1 MKEGLPNSCSVHAS
15 GRVCYSARRHAARTR
30 RRSPRI
36 CDGCTNTQAYSLT
49 RSLARARVRAQPT
62 QSTGPK
68 RLAALIAVPLQLC
81 FLLFTFR
88 RLTHSK
94 QNSIIIALFNV
105 KVPYARVAGVELQQP
120 RRLQVRPR
128 APPNPPLPG
137 CFVSWARAKSSS
149 PRTPAVIHLYS
160 PTPPP
165 PLRDAG
171 PFCLSPSLPLP

>member
-1 MKEGLPNSCSVHAS
+1 MRAIVSSPGSLLKEGLPNSCSVHAS

-36 CDGCTNTQAYSLT
+36 CDGCANTRRLT
-49 RSLARARVRAQPT
+49 RSPTRAPGEQPT
-62 QSTGPK
+62 QSTGPE

-81 FLLFTFR
+81 FPLFTFR

-120 RRLQVRPR
+120 RRLLVRL
-128 APPNPPLPG
+128 PPPFPPT
-137 CFVSWARAKSSS
+137 S
-149 PRTPAVIHLYS
+149 PRL
-160 PTPPP
+160 
-165 PLRDAG
+165 LCFMG
-171 PFCLSPSLPLP
+171 PR